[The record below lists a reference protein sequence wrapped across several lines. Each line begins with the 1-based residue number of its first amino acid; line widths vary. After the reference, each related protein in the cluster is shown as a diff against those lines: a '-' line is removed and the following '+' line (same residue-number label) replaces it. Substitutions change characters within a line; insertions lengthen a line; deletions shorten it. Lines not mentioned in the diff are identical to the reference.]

1 MLGGNRARQIF
12 RLEAERCRLYI
23 EPMQGIE
30 ASWAAKS
37 SVSTLKVPQADRIGY
52 WEEVNATVF
61 AGARCS
67 TFDTRGLMAGAST
80 VHSGLLTINDIRG
93 NEHVIERTPELVR
106 STPKN
111 SIFACLLLE
120 GNAFFYQ
127 NNKCINLNVGDL
139 LIYDTES
146 PFLYGFPGQMREL
159 LIDLPR
165 DEFLKSLAI
174 AGRIDP
180 IYFDSSIGIGRTL
193 SGAVRRM
200 TLSAMASGSHA
211 ERTRLFEILS
221 SVVGGSKS
229 RRSAILLLM
238 EAKSIIAEN
247 LTNPDL
253 DTAFA
258 CKRMRLSVRHLNRLF
273 EAENTSVARYIRSE
287 RLKKAYRDLSTMNS
301 ATVAEIA
308 QRWGFSDLSSFS
320 RAFRQEFGKTAT
332 DVRVESR
339 LTGADWRN
347 PV

>member
-1 MLGGNRARQIF
+1 MPIV
-12 RLEAERCRLYI
+12 YI
-23 EPMQGIE
+23 EPMQGAE
-30 ASWAAKS
+30 ATWVAKS
-37 SVSTLKVPQADRIGY
+37 NVSTLAVPQADRIGY
-52 WEEVNATVF
+52 WEEVNATAF

-67 TFDTRGLMAGAST
+67 TFDARGLMAGASS
-80 VHSGLLTINDIRG
+80 VRSHLLTINDIRG

-127 NNKCINLNVGDL
+127 NNKCINLNAGDL

-165 DEFLKSLAI
+165 GEFLKSLAI

-193 SGAVRRM
+193 SGAVRRI
-200 TLSAMASGSHA
+200 TLSAMDDASQA
-211 ERTRLFEILS
+211 ERAKLFEIVS
-221 SVVGGSKS
+221 SVVGGVKS
-229 RRSAILLLM
+229 RRSGILLLM

-247 LTNPDL
+247 ISNPEL

-258 CKRMRLSVRHLNRLF
+258 SRRMRLSARHLNRLF
-273 EAENTSVARYIRSE
+273 HAENMSVARYIRSE
-287 RLKKAYRDLSTMNS
+287 RLKRAHRDLLMTNS

-339 LTGADWRN
+339 LADAD
-347 PV
+347 